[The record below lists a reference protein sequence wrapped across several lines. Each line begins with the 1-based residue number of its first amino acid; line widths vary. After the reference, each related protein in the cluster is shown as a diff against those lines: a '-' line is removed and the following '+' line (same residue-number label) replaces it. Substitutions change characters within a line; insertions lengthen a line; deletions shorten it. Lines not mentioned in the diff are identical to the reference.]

1 MINYD
6 SSKIKIFRGLEAV
19 RKRPGMYIGN
29 TEDGTGLHKMIFEVV
44 DNSIDEYLMGECK
57 NIQVILRNNG
67 YVTII
72 DDGRGMP
79 VDKHEEEGVSA
90 AEVIMTIL
98 HSGAKFD
105 DKSYKVSGGLH
116 GVGVSVVNALSSNLI
131 LKIYRNG
138 FIYEQSY
145 SLGKPLHE
153 VKVVGE
159 TLLRGTEISF
169 IPDSNIF
176 SFINFNYQCLFDRF
190 IELAF
195 LNSGIRIVLLDERLK
210 SVKQNVF
217 FETGGLKSF
226 LDYLNKDKKIV
237 NKDVIFFSESKNDVL
252 VNFGIQW
259 TESSSESM
267 FCYTNNI
274 FQRDG
279 GSHLIALKS
288 SLTRVIKLYIDEFFS
303 KSNNVFISGD
313 DVREGVVII
322 LSIYMANPKFS
333 SQIKEKLISTE
344 ARQAVEYVVFKNLK
358 DFFYENPNIAKSIC
372 LRVISAAKAREA
384 AKQARDLSKKKNGIE
399 FISLYG
405 KLADC
410 QESNPFLSEIF
421 LVEGDSAG
429 GSAKQARDRKT
440 QAVLPLKGK
449 ILNVERSGFDKVFS
463 SLELKSVVSA
473 LKCCIGVNEYDI
485 SNLRYRK
492 IIFMTD
498 ADVDGAH
505 IKTLLLTFF
514 YRHMPFLIENG
525 CIFISNPPL
534 YRISNKDESFYVK
547 DKQEF
552 NDFICNCVFE
562 KLKSFLNF
570 VDVNFFNDF
579 TLEYKNLINVFDI
592 LSNLYPR
599 FFFEKIIYFNT
610 FIPDFL
616 NSSFVDKVNMYGE
629 FLNSKFFPEFKISF
643 NFSKM
648 SDGFIDVNFFNYGVL
663 KKFKLDVNFFSSN
676 EYKFIF
682 KFNAFLNKFFV
693 NNNDVKFDGVNYNF
707 YMFTELISSMSNK
720 ILSSYFVQ
728 RYKGLGEMN
737 PPQLWE
743 TAMNP
748 KTRNLKL
755 MKIKDAE
762 YASKIFSSLMGGN
775 IEARKKII
783 DKNISSNFDLD
794 F

>member
-44 DNSIDEYLMGECK
+44 DNSIDEYLMDECK
-57 NIQVILRNNG
+57 NIQIILRNNG

-90 AEVIMTIL
+90 AEVIMTVL

-116 GVGVSVVNALSSNLI
+116 GVGISVVNALSSNLI

-195 LNSGIRIVLLDERLK
+195 LNSGIKIVLLDERLK

-226 LDYLNKDKKIV
+226 LEYLNKDKKIV

-252 VNFGIQW
+252 VNIGIQW
-259 TESSSESM
+259 TESSSESI

-384 AKQARDLSKKKNGIE
+384 AKQARDLSKKKNGME
-399 FISLYG
+399 FVSLYG

-429 GSAKQARDRKT
+429 GSAKQARDRRT

-473 LKCCIGVNEYDI
+473 LKCCVGVNEYDI

-552 NDFICNCVFE
+552 NDFICTCVFE

-570 VDVNFFNDF
+570 VDINFFNDF

-592 LSNLYPR
+592 LSNFYPR
-599 FFFEKIIYFNT
+599 FFFEKFIYFNT

-616 NSSFVDKVNMYGE
+616 TSSFVDKVNMYGE
-629 FLNSKFFPEFKISF
+629 FLNSNFFPEFKVSF

-693 NNNDVKFDGVNYNF
+693 NNNDVKFDGVNYSF
-707 YMFTELISSMSNK
+707 CMFTELISSMSNK

>member
-44 DNSIDEYLMGECK
+44 DNSIDEYLIGECK
-57 NIQVILRNNG
+57 NIQIILRNNG

-90 AEVIMTIL
+90 AEVIMTVL

-116 GVGVSVVNALSSNLI
+116 GVGISVVNALSSNLI

-145 SLGKPLHE
+145 SLGKPLYE
-153 VKVVGE
+153 LKVVGE

-169 IPDSNIF
+169 IPDESIF
-176 SFINFNYQCLFDRF
+176 SFIKFNYQCLFDRF

-195 LNSGIRIVLLDERLK
+195 LNSGIKIVLVDERLK
-210 SVKQNVF
+210 SVKQDVF
-217 FETGGLKSF
+217 LETGGLKSF
-226 LDYLNKDKKIV
+226 LAYLNRDKKVV

-252 VNFGIQW
+252 VNIGIQW
-259 TESSSESM
+259 TESSSESI

-279 GSHLIALKS
+279 GSHLVALKS
-288 SLTRVIKLYIDEFFS
+288 SLTRVIKLYIDDFFA
-303 KSNNVFISGD
+303 KNNNVFISGD

-344 ARQAVEYVVFKNLK
+344 ARQAVEYVIFKNLK
-358 DFFYENPNIAKSIC
+358 DFFYENPNVAKSIC
-372 LRVISAAKAREA
+372 LMVISAARARAA

-399 FISLYG
+399 FVSLYG

-410 QESNPFLSEIF
+410 QESNPSLSEIF

-429 GSAKQARDRKT
+429 GSAKQARDRRT

-449 ILNVERSGFDKVFS
+449 ILNVERSGFDKIFS

-473 LKCCIGVNEYDI
+473 LKCCVGVNEYDI
-485 SNLRYRK
+485 SNLRYKK

-514 YRHMPFLIENG
+514 YRHMPFLIEND

-534 YRISNKDESFYVK
+534 YRLSNKSESFYVK
-547 DKQEF
+547 NKQEF
-552 NDFICNCVFE
+552 NDFIFNCVFE
-562 KLKSFLNF
+562 KLKSFFNF
-570 VDVNFFNDF
+570 VDVDFFNDF
-579 TLEYKNLINVFDI
+579 TLEYKKLIDVFDM
-592 LSNLYPR
+592 LSNFYPR

-610 FIPDFL
+610 FIPDF
-616 NSSFVDKVNMYGE
+616 SDVSFVEKVNMYGE
-629 FLNSKFFPEFKISF
+629 FLNFKFFPEMKMSF

-648 SDGFIDVNFFNYGVL
+648 TDGFIEVNFFNYGVL
-663 KKFKLDVNFFSSN
+663 KKFKLDVKFFSSE

-682 KFNAFLNKFFV
+682 KFNTFLNKFFI
-693 NNNDVKFDGVNYNF
+693 NNNDVNFDGFNYNF
-707 YMFTELISSMSNK
+707 YMFTELITAMSNK

-737 PPQLWE
+737 PQQLWD

-755 MKIKDAE
+755 IKIKDAE

-783 DKNISSNFDLD
+783 DKNITSNFDLD